1 MKALVC
7 ALLLVPLTSLFAAD
21 ADAKNGPVKLRS
33 ITLESG
39 RFGQNGQTKP
49 GGYPKLLITPFAD
62 FAGDKSITS

>member
-21 ADAKNGPVKLRS
+21 AKNGPVKLRS
-33 ITLESG
+33 ITLKSG
-39 RFGQNGQTKP
+39 RFGQNGQTKL
-49 GGYPKLLITPFAD
+49 GGYLKLLITPFAD